1 MSCFA
6 KIKSPLNGKSVTS
19 TAYYQL
25 TSFFPPAKGKEVYE
39 ALTTNTFKT
48 EFGFD
53 WTKRQ
58 QGYSPKLNFLG
69 EPTIDQI
76 NSILKLN
83 LSPKE
88 IRAAE
93 QIEEV
98 ASLGYLNK
106 GYSNPNAFDNIV
118 NEISLNPKYSLIQS
132 EVLVRDG
139 KYYLSV
145 KPAISGKTFR
155 PISKEY
161 LRQVKFPGMIVNNV
175 ENFSNAT
182 LTELLD
188 NLIKNK
194 ELQPFQ
200 HKMVSRLRDLMK
212 VNPTLELA
220 VFDEADND
228 GDYQRSFYDPK
239 SNTIYIAKSIASNF
253 DTQRFAQELIHE
265 AAHAYTISALTNP
278 TTVEEVKFRQE
289 MEQYMTEYTKNYP
302 KLQHG
307 YGFKNVEEFVSE
319 YLSNPY
325 FREELQ
331 DAEATAKDKG
341 FISRV
346 VGAIKRF
353 LKQRLNLGET
363 LFNKV
368 DQTIEEY
375 FDYLETLEDMP
386 DLPGEHELRF
396 SQPYNSNQ
404 SSRNTP
410 EISKFKQYV
419 DATINSSSWKQLT
432 QSLSEIDP
440 RFASIE
446 KIKEKFGNISSNSLS
461 DAINSSIDYLGS
473 LEDLLNRI
481 QKDVILYENNLD
493 QYSTQDLVSAF
504 NHAMNIGSFM
514 VDQMIAYENLLLPEL
529 IDTST
534 KTDVERTPYSRE
546 EFREERRKQVEN
558 FDAVS
563 TELKQRVINL
573 KDKANKLISAGQRA
587 ILSPVASELESVFL
601 EISKKL
607 KDPDSEL
614 NQQIAEKEEQLAQA
628 QARNQPKQAA
638 DLTKDLEELYTFRS
652 WIPTKK
658 NIETLLR
665 EGMKEEYKGANL
677 FTVYLGMANMTGSP
691 LVQVV
696 KQYLDVHLTEAG
708 NKSREYT
715 RRATE
720 LEEKIIQRNKNQ
732 GIRWTLSLD
741 NFNKNLTRVVDMVY
755 YDSKGVRR
763 VVKQLAYNTQFKEA
777 EFRNDLQELTRNLE
791 KANENGVEA
800 EILDAEQ
807 KLQKFLDTYAVRP
820 YKDEYYEAEEL
831 LIDEAREAR
840 QSILDE
846 LEDHQAIFGDAETTE
861 EERKYR
867 VELRRRYERLGSIFN
882 EDGTE
887 KPKGSKERNIADS
900 IIAYKNKRK
909 SLDAIE
915 FVIPDKIR
923 VRFDIEKES
932 RKKAVNDLDVKKQR
946 LVTEIADGQSVGT
959 DVSAK
964 ETELEQV
971 NQQLELAQ
979 TELKK
984 WLDTNT
990 RTEIDP
996 EFFEL
1001 QRSVAD
1007 KIRAIFL
1014 KYGEDPLLSEAYDEL
1029 FNSVKGYR
1037 DQDGIIVGTDVKEGL
1052 AITIRDIEQRIENL
1066 KNEAEESRE
1075 LTEEDKALL
1084 KKHFADL
1091 SAMQVKTT
1099 TEYYKRIYAEIAN
1112 VVRTEIY
1119 ADSEQVKAMQE
1130 LAEKLTDEY
1139 IESGGYIEDE
1149 LLNLDDELPQLSH
1162 PSEFGTEKH
1171 RIDLVAAFRNRILD
1185 VKVQNGIK
1193 QTDWY
1198 KTNHIT
1204 ITKSYVDKKTG
1215 GKITKVYERP
1225 IYIWNRTVPT
1235 NINYIKQENPNF
1247 DWSVPRVR
1255 EELKNKDYNFLGF
1268 KGTARPR
1275 KTDDNRYTNEAYGKL
1290 QSEDQDI
1297 IDDMVELYEDIQRD
1311 LPVTQRLEGYVVPNK
1326 TKGAREDVRDLFSR
1340 PKYRFNSIV
1349 DGFKM
1354 FFNRSAT
1361 GEELEEDETSNL
1373 LDVNKNAVLKNS
1385 GRKLQLIKTRFKEPL
1400 NVNQVSHL
1408 LTTSLSEYG
1417 VYASDFAGLKKAMP
1431 TIFAARD
1438 AASKTNVPAGDLKMI
1453 DNEISRFFYGG
1464 ETEYT
1469 LTGKSEILKGIAT
1482 LNKKL
1487 FRFTQRRVL
1496 QFNFLRIFKNIFNNF
1511 LKIVLSKNR
1520 YGLTRK
1526 ELLAA
1531 WWKGLRRRSDLLSLE
1546 QGSRNYSEYAL
1557 KLMHFRAMP
1566 SADPTKMASNIE
1578 QGFLYKYLNLD
1589 NFSTQIFGYME
1600 MASTLPIYEALMARM
1615 TVPMVINGQQTTIK
1629 LDDAYEVIGGIL
1641 VPKDGVFGLEQNK
1654 MRALLEE
1661 RKNLIDTYLVKAAV
1675 RKAKDLTTEQQRELN
1690 ALIASVNVKIASLEK
1705 LNAVKREKLRSVE
1718 QVLRDQIHEMYTSTQ
1733 GNYFGRSRSAYEK
1746 NLFTTIVMSM
1756 RRWTY
1761 PLLQTSYGTKRMS
1774 LYTGKVEEG
1783 FYKTGGKS
1791 LVRKMRYLASGER
1804 ASLGTTQFDKEK
1816 HERILRDNVNALG
1829 LHAMAWGLTTLALA
1843 AGGDDEDS
1851 WLAYL
1856 IAMIGFTTYEEYVGM
1871 HPVIGPANYIY
1882 KAGFRKPLSKGPEE
1896 GVLESV
1902 TKSVAYSLLG
1912 SQVAS
1917 YDALFDGLFDY
1928 KTITDPMSPYYEQR
1942 RGGYGGKSE
1951 YTPKAT
1957 EGLPRILA
1965 LGMKVYGVEQGLK
1978 PFVDSRRAL
1987 ETRLKLTPM
1996 LGMKDP
2002 LGDYVQVQ
2010 KKLTNLSRQMLE
2022 RDPQDLDYVIKGEYS
2037 KIKTPSKEELIT
2049 QLNEWIDLQ
2058 NEKET
2063 MEMYNPT
2070 IRMMKREQELSAAEG
2085 TQDKALIESLAK
2097 RTGKPVYEAAKDP
2110 WTVYYK
2116 EVFKVYN
2123 EARRQKIDSVLLSPN
2138 DQYQNP

>member
-265 AAHAYTISALTNP
+265 AVHAYTISALTNP

-419 DATINSSSWKQLT
+419 DSTINSSSWKQLT

-514 VDQMIAYENLLLPEL
+514 VDQMVAYENLLLPEL

-563 TELKQRVINL
+563 TELKQRVIDL
-573 KDKANKLISAGQRA
+573 KDNANKLISAGQRA

-601 EISKKL
+601 EISNKL

-628 QARNQPKQAA
+628 QARNQPKRAA
-638 DLTKDLEELYTFRS
+638 DLTKDLKELYTFRS

-665 EGMKEEYKGANL
+665 DGMKEEYKGANS
-677 FTVYLGMANMTGSP
+677 FTIYLGIANMSGSP

-708 NKSREYT
+708 NKSKEYT
-715 RRATE
+715 QRATE
-720 LEEKIIQRNKNQ
+720 LNEKIIQRNKNQ

-755 YDSKGVRR
+755 YDNSTGVRR

-840 QSILDE
+840 QTILEE
-846 LEDHQAIFGDAETTE
+846 LEDIQAIFSDDEATE
-861 EERKYR
+861 EERQYR
-867 VELRRRYERLGSIFN
+867 VDLKRKYERLGSIFN

-923 VRFDIEKES
+923 IRFDIEKES

-979 TELKK
+979 TELRK
-984 WLDTNT
+984 WLDTNA

-1001 QRSVAD
+1001 QRSIAD
-1007 KIRAIFL
+1007 KIKAIFL

-1029 FNSVKGYR
+1029 FNAVKGYR
-1037 DQDGIIVGTDVKEGL
+1037 DQDGIIRGNDIQEGL
-1052 AITIRDIEQRIENL
+1052 GQTIKAIEQKIEDL
-1066 KNEAEESRE
+1066 KSEAEESRE

-1091 SAMQVKTT
+1091 SAIQVKKK
-1099 TEYYKRIYAEIAN
+1099 TEYYNQVVKEISD

-1119 ADSEQVKAMQE
+1119 SDPEQVKAMDE

-1139 IESGGYIEDE
+1139 IESGGYTEDP
-1149 LLNLDDELPQLSH
+1149 LLEIDEDLPLLDH
-1162 PSEFGTEKH
+1162 PSDFGNAQH
-1171 RIDLVAAFRNRILD
+1171 RINILDAFRTRIET
-1185 VKVQNGIK
+1185 VRIQNGVK

-1198 KTNHIT
+1198 KANHIT

-1297 IDDMVELYEDIQRD
+1297 IDDMVELYEDIQRN
-1311 LPVTQRLEGYVVPNK
+1311 LPVSQRLEGYVVPNK
-1326 TKGAREDVRDLFSR
+1326 TKGTREEVIDLFGR
-1340 PKYRFNSIV
+1340 TKYSFNSIV
-1349 DGFKM
+1349 DGFKI
-1354 FFNRSAT
+1354 FFNRSVT

-1373 LDVNKNAVLKNS
+1373 LDVNKNAILKNS

-1408 LTTSLSEYG
+1408 LTTSLAQYG

-1431 TIFAARD
+1431 AIFAARD
-1438 AASKTNVPAGDLKMI
+1438 AASKANIPVEDLEWI
-1453 DNEISRFFYGG
+1453 DLEISRFFYGG
-1464 ETEYT
+1464 ETQYQ
-1469 LTGKSEILKGIAT
+1469 LAGKNELLKVIAT
-1482 LNKKL
+1482 LNNKL
-1487 FRFTQRRVL
+1487 FRFTQKRVL
-1496 QFNFLRIFKNIFNNF
+1496 LANFLRLPKNLFNNF

-1520 YGLTRK
+1520 YGLTRR
-1526 ELLAA
+1526 ELWAA
-1531 WWKGLRRRSDLLSLE
+1531 WWKGLRKRSALLSLE
-1546 QGSRNYSEYAL
+1546 QGSRKYDVYAL

-1566 SADPTKMASNIE
+1566 TADPTKMANNIE
-1578 QGFLYKYLNLD
+1578 QGFLYKFLNLD
-1589 NFSTQIFGYME
+1589 NYSTQIFGYME

-1675 RKAKDLTTEQQRELN
+1675 RKAKDLTTQQQRELN

-1733 GNYFGRSRSAYEK
+1733 GNYYPRSRSGYERILWA
-1746 NLFTTIVMSM
+1746 NIVMSM

-1783 FYKTGGKS
+1783 FYRTGGKS

-1804 ASLGTTQFDKEK
+1804 KSIGTTQFDKEK
-1816 HERILRDNVNALG
+1816 HERIFRDNINLMG
-1829 LHAMAWGLTTLALA
+1829 LHALAWATTKLALA
-1843 AGGDDEDS
+1843 AGGDDDD
-1851 WLAYL
+1851 WLIHL
-1856 IAMIGFTTYEEYVGM
+1856 LAMISFTTYEEYAGT
-1871 HPVIGPANYIY
+1871 HPVAAPANYTY
-1882 KAGFRKPLSKGPEE
+1882 KVVFRKPLSKGPEE
-1896 GVLESV
+1896 GIVESAA
-1902 TKSVAYSLLG
+1902 KGVAYTILG

-1917 YDALFDGLFDY
+1917 YDALFDALFDY
-1928 KTITDPMSPYYEQR
+1928 KALTDPMSPYYEQR

-1996 LGMKDP
+1996 LGIQDP
-2002 LGDYVQVQ
+2002 LGDYLQVQ

-2022 RDPQDLDYVIKGEYS
+2022 RGPEDLDYVIKGEYS

-2049 QLNEWIDLQ
+2049 QLSEWIDLQ

-2123 EARRQKIDSVLLSPN
+2123 EARRQKIDSVLLSPD